1 MTRTFIRGVSW
12 PIVVAGLAAP
22 FAVHCGGSLPGGGG
36 GLPGIP
42 GVGGGSCPDM
52 ANVEAIEKFDFA
64 KEFKL
69 KAEVGGKIKAA
80 AAAAADTKAVADK
93 IEADLKVAC
102 ATLAKDLSVAG
113 DFADAQSACKA
124 AAKGLGDLK
133 AKMGAN
139 AKISLSIDEPHCGVD
154 INAYADCA
162 GHCDASVSGG
172 KAEVKCEPGKL
183 QGQCS
188 AKCSGECELSASAQC
203 TGECHGTCDA
213 DIKGTCG
220 GKCTGKC
227 DGKVMDAKANGVCD
241 GTCEGKCDANISGEC
256 KGKCGGSCKI
266 SGSAECKGTCSGSC
280 TAEMQAPKCTG
291 SVEPPKMS
299 AECKAKCDAHA
310 QAKVECTPPRVSL
323 KVTGSADA
331 KAEAQFRTVIAKD
344 YPAVLAVSL
353 GVGKGALQVAGN
365 LKAVVDGAQ
374 AGIQTA
380 GDPMVVAKLS
390 ACVAAPFKGAVDAA
404 ASVQANVNVSVN
416 VQASATASGKAG

>member
-1 MTRTFIRGVSW
+1 
-12 PIVVAGLAAP
+12 
-22 FAVHCGGSLPGGGG
+22 
-36 GLPGIP
+36 
-42 GVGGGSCPDM
+42 M
-52 ANVEAIEKFDFA
+52 ANVEAIDKFDFA

-69 KAEVGGKIKAA
+69 KAEVGAKIKAA
-80 AAAAADTKAVADK
+80 AGAAADTKAVADK

-102 ATLAKDLSVAG
+102 GTLAKDLNVAG
-113 DFADAQSACKA
+113 EFGDAQSACKA
-124 AAKGLGDLK
+124 AAKGLGELR
-133 AKMGAN
+133 AKMGAS
-139 AKISLSIDEPHCGVD
+139 AKVNLSIAEPHCGVD
-154 INAYADCA
+154 INAYADCS

-188 AKCSGECELSASAQC
+188 AKCSGECELSAAAQC
-203 TGECHGTCDA
+203 SGECHGTCDA
-213 DIKGTCG
+213 DVKGTCS

-227 DGKVMDAKANGVCD
+227 DGKVMDGKANGVCD

-266 SGSAECKGTCSGSC
+266 SGQAECKGTCSGSC

-291 SVEPPKMS
+291 TVEPPKVS

-310 QAKVECTPPRVSL
+310 QAKAECTPPHVSL
-323 KVTGSADA
+323 RVTGSADA

-344 YPAVLAVSL
+344 YPAILAVSL

-374 AGIQTA
+374 AAIQTA
-380 GDPMVVAKLS
+380 GDPMVIARLS
-390 ACVAAPFKGAVDAA
+390 QCVAAPFKGAVDAA